1 MGCIMA
7 KKQSS
12 PPASN
17 GRGDATHKKLLD
29 ASIGVFGRYG
39 FDGASTRMLA
49 DAAGVN
55 LQAIT
60 YYFGSKEGLYLATA
74 DHIAG
79 LISSHVGGLR
89 GRVRARLAEA
99 ASGGGAIDRQE
110 AQAFL
115 TELTQTMATLFIG
128 PISEPLARFLIR
140 EQMEPTEAFER
151 IFSQVMKP
159 MLEAATM
166 LVGIMLGEDGAS
178 RHVRLRTL
186 SLLGSLMVFRV
197 AHAAVKRHLAWDT
210 IGADEVETVRRH
222 AGELVAA
229 LAAEGGR
236 S

>member
-1 MGCIMA
+1 ME
-7 KKQSS
+7 K
-12 PPASN
+12 P
-17 GRGDATHKKLLD
+17 
-29 ASIGVFGRYG
+29 
-39 FDGASTRMLA
+39 
-49 DAAGVN
+49 
-55 LQAIT
+55 
-60 YYFGSKEGLYLATA
+60 
-74 DHIAG
+74 
-79 LISSHVGGLR
+79 
-89 GRVRARLAEA
+89 EA
-99 ASGGGAIDRQE
+99 
-110 AQAFL
+110 
-115 TELTQTMATLFIG
+115 
-128 PISEPLARFLIR
+128 PR
-140 EQMEPTEAFER
+140 EKHAVTEAFER

>member
-1 MGCIMA
+1 MV
-7 KKQSS
+7 KKQSA
-12 PPASN
+12 PPAPS
-17 GRGDATHKKLLD
+17 GRGDATREKLLD

-49 DAAGVN
+49 DAASVN
-55 LQAIT
+55 LQAIP
-60 YYFGSKEGLYLATA
+60 YYFGSKEGLYVATA
-74 DHIAG
+74 DHIAS
-79 LISSHVGGLR
+79 LISSHVGGLG
-89 GRVRARLAEA
+89 GRIRARLAEA
-99 ASGGGAIDRQE
+99 TGGGTTIDRQE

-115 TELTQTMATLFIG
+115 TELAQAMAVLFIG

-151 IFSQVMKP
+151 IFAQVMKP
-159 MLEAATM
+159 MLEAASM
-166 LVGIMLGEDGAS
+166 LVGIVLGEDGLT
-178 RHVRLRTL
+178 RHVKLRTL
-186 SLLGSLMVFRV
+186 SLLGGLMVFRV